1 MRLEDV
7 MPCKLAPV
15 PNSSDFE
22 GPAGQQVTLVTKD
35 HIGTVLIAKAEY
47 AGNQLVPAGLAV
59 NQIQLTVAP
68 GPKTLKMVFV
78 FSASTTGRGELREDC
93 GADSQFLR
101 DVAGD
106 EPFQLIRIIG

>member
-1 MRLEDV
+1 

-106 EPFQLIRIIG
+106 EPFQLIRIIGK